1 MPSVLAVI
9 ELNFD
14 PLLHIGAL
22 TIRWETIGVTAALF
36 VALGVAALMAPDLEA
51 QRPLFKR
58 RPRNLGPRF
67 PEAPVITRSGRV
79 LPSASAPASPTAGR
93 ALRLDDMVLIVAGT
107 VPGAV
112 VGGRLV
118 HALSFF
124 DAYASRP
131 LQTLD
136 PSVGSLS
143 LLGAVIGG
151 ALSGAYVA
159 RVVGAPVRRWADAAA
174 VPLLLAIG
182 LGKLAQLL
190 GGSGQGLPFNGLWAI
205 AFTGDG
211 PWVSAGPAT
220 PAHPSQLYEAVW
232 VLIGIPIALRL
243 AGARRSPSRVHP
255 AVAWADRSQAQGF
268 LFVGA
273 LGWFLI
279 GRILVAFTWRDD
291 HFVGP
296 LATEQVVALI
306 ALTGIVAYLWW
317 RGVRNRPFAASVTR
331 DGIPTRD

>member
-14 PLLHIGAL
+14 PLLHIGGL
-22 TIRWETIGVTAALF
+22 SIRWETIGVTVALF
-36 VALGVAALMAPDLEA
+36 VALGVAALMAPDIEA
-51 QRPLFKR
+51 QRPLFVR
-58 RPRNLGPRF
+58 RPRHVGTRF
-67 PEAPVITRSGRV
+67 PDAPVITPTGEVLRSAGTV
-79 LPSASAPASPTAGR
+79 AVPTANLP
-93 ALRLDDMVLIVAGT
+93 LRLDDMVLIVAAT

-112 VGGRLV
+112 LGGRLV
-118 HALSFF
+118 HALDFF

-151 ALSGAYVA
+151 TLTGAYVA
-159 RVVGAPVRRWADAAA
+159 KLIGAPVRRWADAGA
-174 VPLLLAIG
+174 VPLLLAIS

-190 GGSGQGLPFNGLWAI
+190 GGSGQGLPFNGLWAL

-211 PWVSAGPAT
+211 PWVSAGAAT
-220 PAHPSQLYEAVW
+220 PAHPSQLYEAIW
-232 VLIGIPIALRL
+232 ALIGIPVLLRL
-243 AGARRSPSRVHP
+243 AGPRRTPIRVHLS
-255 AVAWADRSQAQGF
+255 VAWADRANTAGL

-273 LGWFLI
+273 VAWFLI

-291 HFVGP
+291 HLVGP
-296 LATEQVVALI
+296 LGTEQVIALI
-306 ALTGIVAYLWW
+306 CLTAVIGFFWW
-317 RGVRNRPFAASVTR
+317 RGVRNRRFVASV
-331 DGIPTRD
+331 